1 MKRAMKWTPEIIER
15 WRRVS
20 RRTLIVF
27 SGLILLLV
35 ALRLALPFIVENYVN
50 HKLNTAKDY
59 AGKIGTVSMQ
69 LWRGGYQINGLQI
82 LRKSVEGQSPLFSA
96 RKIDLAI
103 AWGEL
108 FHGTLAG
115 EVILWEP
122 KINFVG
128 HPPEEK
134 NANGKNER
142 WDQMIAGLF
151 PFDLNRAQIFDGE
164 IHFQNEYSK
173 PPVDVY
179 LSKLSATATNL
190 TNARNLSQQ
199 LPAGL
204 IASGSTV
211 GGGELNLQLH
221 MNLVEAAP
229 AYEMNLAVTNVALL
243 SLNDFLRAYG
253 KFDVDRGNFS
263 LYSSL
268 AAQGGSYQGYFKVFF
283 SDLSIFAW
291 DKERKKNILEVFWQ
305 AIIGGVATVFKN
317 HPHDQLAAK
326 IPISGS
332 YSNSSVGLWT
342 TTGTVLQNAFIH
354 ALVPKLDQPVTVD
367 QVEKN
372 KDDK

>member
-1 MKRAMKWTPEIIER
+1 
-15 WRRVS
+15 
-20 RRTLIVF
+20 
-27 SGLILLLV
+27 
-35 ALRLALPFIVENYVN
+35 
-50 HKLNTAKDY
+50 
-59 AGKIGTVSMQ
+59 
-69 LWRGGYQINGLQI
+69 
-82 LRKSVEGQSPLFSA
+82 
-96 RKIDLAI
+96 
-103 AWGEL
+103 
-108 FHGTLAG
+108 
-115 EVILWEP
+115 
-122 KINFVG
+122 
-128 HPPEEK
+128 
-134 NANGKNER
+134 
-142 WDQMIAGLF
+142 
-151 PFDLNRAQIFDGE
+151 
-164 IHFQNEYSK
+164 
-173 PPVDVY
+173 
-179 LSKLSATATNL
+179 
-190 TNARNLSQQ
+190 
-199 LPAGL
+199 
-204 IASGSTV
+204 
-211 GGGELNLQLH
+211 
-221 MNLVEAAP
+221 
-229 AYEMNLAVTNVALL
+229 VTNVALP
-243 SLNDFLRAYG
+243 SLNDFLRAYV